1 MNTPLWKRDE
11 IESPCVQICIV
22 HPETRICTGCYRT
35 IDEITDWSRMTPE
48 ARRNIM
54 DDLPARA
61 DQLKVRRGGRAARLK
76 RRKSTL
82 RPNRSGASQYS
93 TNPMLTALL
102 GGNRRSCG
110 PLAALW
116 PWTPTAR
123 LHANTSDEGHRP
135 RPHSHALRLGYR
147 C

>member
-48 ARRNIM
+48 ARRNVM

-76 RRKSTL
+76 RR
-82 RPNRSGASQYS
+82 
-93 TNPMLTALL
+93 
-102 GGNRRSCG
+102 
-110 PLAALW
+110 
-116 PWTPTAR
+116 
-123 LHANTSDEGHRP
+123 
-135 RPHSHALRLGYR
+135 
-147 C
+147 

>member
-11 IESPCVQICIV
+11 IESPCVQICVV

-54 DDLPARA
+54 DELPARA

-76 RRKSTL
+76 RR
-82 RPNRSGASQYS
+82 
-93 TNPMLTALL
+93 
-102 GGNRRSCG
+102 
-110 PLAALW
+110 
-116 PWTPTAR
+116 
-123 LHANTSDEGHRP
+123 
-135 RPHSHALRLGYR
+135 
-147 C
+147 

>member
-11 IESPCVQICIV
+11 IESPCVQICVV

-35 IDEITDWSRMTPE
+35 INEITDWSRMTPE

-76 RRKSTL
+76 RR
-82 RPNRSGASQYS
+82 
-93 TNPMLTALL
+93 
-102 GGNRRSCG
+102 
-110 PLAALW
+110 
-116 PWTPTAR
+116 
-123 LHANTSDEGHRP
+123 
-135 RPHSHALRLGYR
+135 
-147 C
+147 

>member
-11 IESPCVQICIV
+11 IESPCVQICVV

-61 DQLKVRRGGRAARLK
+61 YQLKVRRGGRAARLK
-76 RRKSTL
+76 RR
-82 RPNRSGASQYS
+82 
-93 TNPMLTALL
+93 
-102 GGNRRSCG
+102 
-110 PLAALW
+110 
-116 PWTPTAR
+116 
-123 LHANTSDEGHRP
+123 
-135 RPHSHALRLGYR
+135 
-147 C
+147 

>member
-11 IESPCVQICIV
+11 IESPCVQICVV

-48 ARRNIM
+48 ARRNII

-76 RRKSTL
+76 R
-82 RPNRSGASQYS
+82 G
-93 TNPMLTALL
+93 
-102 GGNRRSCG
+102 
-110 PLAALW
+110 
-116 PWTPTAR
+116 
-123 LHANTSDEGHRP
+123 
-135 RPHSHALRLGYR
+135 
-147 C
+147 